1 MKLFKFLVK
10 TTLDVMLKL
19 FIGVLLIITVGG
31 ILGVIYN
38 TVKEIIL

>member
-10 TTLDVMLKL
+10 ITLDVMLKL
-19 FIGVLLIITVGG
+19 FIGILIVLTIGG
-31 ILGVIYN
+31 VLGVIYN

>member
-19 FIGVLLIITVGG
+19 FIGILIVLNVGG

-38 TVKEIIL
+38 PVKEIIL

>member
-31 ILGVIYN
+31 ILGVIHN

>member
-1 MKLFKFLVK
+1 MKLFKFLIK

-19 FIGVLLIITVGG
+19 FIGVIIVLTVGG

-38 TVKEIIL
+38 TVKEIRL